1 LIRSASDKNND
12 NIDYRWVDK
21 FNTWVDMWALL
32 EINLAGR
39 AYTWGNNQEN
49 QVMCRLDRV
58 FCTTHF
64 DSAFPLANIRALA
77 RIGSDHTP
85 IVWDSGETKPQ
96 KRVVLNLKNGGWLF
110 PSLRTLC

>member
-1 LIRSASDKNND
+1 LTKNND

-21 FNTWVDMWALL
+21 FNTWVEMWALL

-39 AYTWGNNQEN
+39 AYTWGNNHEN
-49 QVMCRLDRV
+49 QVMCRFDRV

-64 DSAFPLANIRALA
+64 DVAFSLVNIRALA

-85 IVWDSGETKPQ
+85 SFV
-96 KRVVLNLKNGGWLF
+96 
-110 PSLRTLC
+110 TLVKLDHQFKFEKW